1 MSNNWPLIICTSVI
15 RSSIQGESHGG
26 MYLVDLNKGSFKQV
40 VDWNDQ
46 SIDWQ
51 GRGADRGLRGLA
63 FYKDLII
70 AAASDEFFFYD
81 QTFRIVK
88 SFRSPYLKH
97 CHEIFIENDKLYLS
111 STGFDSIL
119 IFNLITE
126 KFERG
131 YCYRRHSRKR
141 TKQTQIQKILSK
153 LLPEKIDF
161 SGYEPNEI
169 KGPEA
174 LDSTHIN
181 NVFVVKGNIYFS
193 GTGMDS
199 LMKIDQH
206 GKVYSVGDVPK
217 GTHNVQFYHE
227 NLLMNNTV
235 KDSVIMMS
243 PKGRI
248 ITEFEIKRYPADAL
262 IHTNL
267 PSDHA
272 RQAFGRGLCS
282 FENYI
287 VAGSSPATISIY
299 QDSNPKPLRSVN
311 LTMDIRNA
319 IHGLEVYPFESG
331 KKLFV

>member
-1 MSNNWPLIICTSVI
+1 
-15 RSSIQGESHGG
+15 
-26 MYLVDLNKGSFKQV
+26 MYLVDLNKESFKQV

-63 FYKDLII
+63 FYKDMII

-81 QTFRIVK
+81 QSFHIVK
-88 SFRSPYLKH
+88 SFRSPFLKH
-97 CHEIFIENDKLYLS
+97 CHEIFIDNDTLYLS

-126 KFERG
+126 KFEKG
-131 YCYRRHSRKR
+131 FCYRNHSRKR
-141 TKQTQIQKILSK
+141 MTHTPIQNILSK
-153 LLPEKIDF
+153 LLPEKINF
-161 SGYEPNEI
+161 SGYDPNDS
-169 KGPEA
+169 KGPEP

-181 NVFVVKGNIYFS
+181 NVFVDRGNIYFS
-193 GTGMDS
+193 GTGMDR

-206 GKVYSVGDVPK
+206 GKAHSVSIVPT
-217 GTHNVQFYHE
+217 GTHNVQYYKD
-227 NLLMNNTV
+227 NLLMNNTK

-243 PKGRI
+243 ATGRI
-248 ITEFEIKRYPADAL
+248 ISEFEIKRYPPDAL
-262 IHTNL
+262 THTNL

-272 RQAFGRGLCS
+272 RQAFGRGLCT

-299 QDSNPKPLRSVN
+299 EDGNPKALRSVN

-319 IHGLEVYPFESG
+319 IHGLEVYPYPSG
-331 KKLFV
+331 KKMFD